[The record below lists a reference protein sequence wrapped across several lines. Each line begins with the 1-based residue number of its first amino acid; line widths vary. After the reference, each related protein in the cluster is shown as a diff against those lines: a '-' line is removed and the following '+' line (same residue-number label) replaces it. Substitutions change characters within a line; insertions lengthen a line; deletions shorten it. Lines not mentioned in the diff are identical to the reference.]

1 MADIN
6 ILLVC
11 GSGAS
16 SGFMAKAVRQAAKDR
31 GLDWGVQ
38 ARSDSVVEDYI
49 DQIDLLLVGP
59 HLAYMLDD
67 LKEIAE
73 PYGVDVR
80 VIPKQPYGNLDGD
93 AVCDY
98 VLGILG
104 DE

>member
-1 MADIN
+1 MADRN

-16 SGFMAKAVRQAAKDR
+16 SGFMAKAIRQAAKQR
-31 GLDWGVQ
+31 GLDWSVQ

-59 HLAYMLDD
+59 HLSYMLDD
-67 LKEIAE
+67 LKEIAQ
-73 PYGVDVR
+73 PYGVDAWIV
-80 VIPKQPYGNLDGD
+80 PKEPYGSLDGD
-93 AVCDY
+93 AVCDF
-98 VLGILG
+98 VLGIFG